1 MVYYIDDVQVT
12 IVEEEQTTRSTRAGG
27 ISYIYKTPE
36 EKKTLL
42 LEAMESWMKGIL
54 QHTGNRVEAWDVINE
69 PISDNNQW
77 RGIDGNF
84 MNDDS
89 YPVEEN
95 GLDLNWGSDHFYWG
109 YYIGKEYAVKAFEY
123 ARKYASEGTKLYVN
137 DYNLESNASKLDALI
152 EFVNYIES
160 NGQTVDGIGTQMHVS
175 ANTSDTFKSQIDNMF
190 KTMAATGK
198 LVRVT
203 ELDVR
208 LGTATPSAEQL
219 ETQAL
224 TYQYIAE
231 SYIKNVP
238 ESQRSGI
245 TIWTLTD
252 HAREHEYWL
261 PDESPN
267 LFDKDYNRKHAYKG
281 FCDGLAGRDVSEDF
295 TGEDY
300 VKVYD

>member
-1 MVYYIDDVQVT
+1 
-12 IVEEEQTTRSTRAGG
+12 
-27 ISYIYKTPE
+27 
-36 EKKTLL
+36 
-42 LEAMESWMKGIL
+42 
-54 QHTGNRVEAWDVINE
+54 
-69 PISDNNQW
+69 
-77 RGIDGNF
+77 
-84 MNDDS
+84 
-89 YPVEEN
+89 
-95 GLDLNWGSDHFYWG
+95 
-109 YYIGKEYAVKAFEY
+109 
-123 ARKYASEGTKLYVN
+123 
-137 DYNLESNASKLDALI
+137 
-152 EFVNYIES
+152 
-160 NGQTVDGIGTQMHVS
+160 
-175 ANTSDTFKSQIDNMF
+175 MF